1 MAVYEGK
8 AGIAAL
14 RDKIKNQSETLVR
27 EIAKGLVENLV
38 EHGQDYI
45 GDTTY
50 AGVEFPDNDPGRFV
64 NSWYTGDDVPS
75 LGFSRNGDRSGI
87 DSISQAQFL
96 KVDLG
101 KTISVVNS
109 TPEAIFIE
117 KLGWNTS
124 DIPSREQYGWD
135 DKNPYSPVYDVS
147 QQLSG
152 IVADAIEEAKRAK

>member
-1 MAVYEGK
+1 MTIYEGK

-14 RDKIKNQSETLVR
+14 RAKIKRQEETLVR
-27 EIAKGLVENLV
+27 EIARGLVENLV
-38 EHGQDYI
+38 ENGQDYI

-50 AGVEFPDNDPGRFV
+50 AGIEFPDNDPGRFV

-75 LGFSRNGDRSGI
+75 LGFSRSGDRSGI

-96 KVDLG
+96 DVDLG

-117 KLGWNTS
+117 SLGWKVE
-124 DIPSREQYGWD
+124 DLPLR
-135 DKNPYSPVYDVS
+135 
-147 QQLSG
+147 G
-152 IVADAIEEAKRAK
+152 IVGWKDKPAKHPVADVAKNLDSIITDAIEEARKAK